1 MNIVLLLVGTALVLW
16 GADKFT
22 DGACGV
28 ARRWNVSELVI
39 GLTIVAMGTSL
50 PELIVSLFSSIRGSG
65 DMSVGNIVGSNIFN
79 TLVIIGASATA
90 MKIAVSR
97 ITLYRDISLSFGV
110 AVVLFLMGRDGEL
123 TRVEGVLLLGVFAI
137 FLYNLF
143 MAERKNKKNQTEA
156 PEQPKDI
163 EPVWKLLLFL
173 VIGVASLVGGGQLLV
188 NNAAELAR
196 SWGVSESVI
205 GLTILAGGTSLPEL
219 ATSVVAARKGSNDL
233 ALGNAL
239 GSNIFNITLVLG
251 LCAVEDYLQAEVQ
264 VGVVTHHLLDIIHIV
279 AIFAKDSLIDTELNH
294 RTVALLDIALPS
306 IRELQSLSKA
316 YGMGLT
322 IAHRARSKLARKHIY
337 GLHTHTIQTYGLFEG
352 FAIVL
357 TTRIHLT
364 YGCRQRLQGD
374 ASAIIADSHHIIF
387 NRDFNPITRTH
398 NKLIN
403 RVIDGLLDKHIYS
416 IVGLRAIT
424 QLSDIHT
431 WSQTQMFARREGFD

>member
-1 MNIVLLLVGTALVLW
+1 MLMNIVLLLVGTALVLW

-50 PELIVSLFSSIRGSG
+50 PELIVSLLSSIRGSG

-79 TLVIIGASATA
+79 TLVIIGASAMA

-97 ITLYRDISLSFGV
+97 ITLYRDVSLSFGV

-123 TRVEGVLLLGVFAI
+123 TRLEGALLLGVFAC

-143 MAERKNKKNQTEA
+143 AAERKNKKNQTEA

-251 LCAVEDYLQAEVQ
+251 LCNVISPMHIPLISTTDWAFLIGSNVVLAVCAFTRMRLCR
-264 VGVVTHHLLDIIHIV
+264 L
-279 AIFAKDSLIDTELNH
+279 
-294 RTVALLDIALPS
+294 
-306 IRELQSLSKA
+306 
-316 YGMGLT
+316 
-322 IAHRARSKLARKHIY
+322 
-337 GLHTHTIQTYGLFEG
+337 EG
-352 FAIVL
+352 FVL
-357 TTRIHLT
+357 LLCYAAYLT
-364 YGCRQRLQGD
+364 
-374 ASAIIADSHHIIF
+374 
-387 NRDFNPITRTH
+387 
-398 NKLIN
+398 
-403 RVIDGLLDKHIYS
+403 LLF
-416 IVGLRAIT
+416 V
-424 QLSDIHT
+424 
-431 WSQTQMFARREGFD
+431 

>member
-28 ARRWNVSELVI
+28 ARRWNVSELMI

-79 TLVIIGASATA
+79 TLVIIGASAMA
-90 MKIAVSR
+90 MKIAVTR
-97 ITLYRDISLSFGV
+97 VTLYRDVSLSFGV

-123 TRVEGVLLLGVFAI
+123 SRVEGVLLLGVFAI

-143 MAERKNKKNQTEA
+143 VAERKNKKNQTEA

-163 EPVWKLLLFL
+163 EPVWKLLLLL

-251 LCAVEDYLQAEVQ
+251 LCNVISPMHIPLISTTDWAFLI
-264 VGVVTHHLLDIIHIV
+264 GSNVV
-279 AIFAKDSLIDTELNH
+279 
-294 RTVALLDIALPS
+294 
-306 IRELQSLSKA
+306 LSVCA
-316 YGMGLT
+316 FTRMRLCR
-322 IAHRARSKLARKHIY
+322 I
-337 GLHTHTIQTYGLFEG
+337 EG
-352 FAIVL
+352 FVL
-357 TTRIHLT
+357 LLCYAAYLT
-364 YGCRQRLQGD
+364 
-374 ASAIIADSHHIIF
+374 
-387 NRDFNPITRTH
+387 
-398 NKLIN
+398 
-403 RVIDGLLDKHIYS
+403 LLFS
-416 IVGLRAIT
+416 V
-424 QLSDIHT
+424 
-431 WSQTQMFARREGFD
+431 

>member
-28 ARRWNVSELVI
+28 ARRWNVSELMI

-50 PELIVSLFSSIRGSG
+50 PELIVSLLSSIRGSG

-79 TLVIIGASATA
+79 TLVIIGASAMA

-97 ITLYRDISLSFGV
+97 VTLYRDVSLSFGV

-123 TRVEGVLLLGVFAI
+123 SRVEGVLLLGVFAI

-163 EPVWKLLLFL
+163 EPVWKLLLLL

-251 LCAVEDYLQAEVQ
+251 LCNVISPMHIPLISTTDWAFLIGSNVVLAVCAFTRMRLCRLEGLVLLLCYAAYL
-264 VGVVTHHLLDIIHIV
+264 TLLFSV
-279 AIFAKDSLIDTELNH
+279 
-294 RTVALLDIALPS
+294 
-306 IRELQSLSKA
+306 
-316 YGMGLT
+316 
-322 IAHRARSKLARKHIY
+322 
-337 GLHTHTIQTYGLFEG
+337 
-352 FAIVL
+352 
-357 TTRIHLT
+357 
-364 YGCRQRLQGD
+364 
-374 ASAIIADSHHIIF
+374 
-387 NRDFNPITRTH
+387 
-398 NKLIN
+398 
-403 RVIDGLLDKHIYS
+403 
-416 IVGLRAIT
+416 
-424 QLSDIHT
+424 
-431 WSQTQMFARREGFD
+431 

>member
-1 MNIVLLLVGTALVLW
+1 MLMNIVLLLVGTALVLW

-28 ARRWNVSELVI
+28 ARRWNVSELMI

-50 PELIVSLFSSIRGSG
+50 PELIVSLLSSIRGSG

-79 TLVIIGASATA
+79 TLVIIGASAMA

-97 ITLYRDISLSFGV
+97 VTLYRDVSLSFGV

-123 TRVEGVLLLGVFAI
+123 SRVEGVLLLGVFAI

-163 EPVWKLLLFL
+163 EPVWKLMLLL

-251 LCAVEDYLQAEVQ
+251 LCNVISPMHIPLISTTDWAFLIGSNVVLAVCAFTRMRLCR
-264 VGVVTHHLLDIIHIV
+264 L
-279 AIFAKDSLIDTELNH
+279 
-294 RTVALLDIALPS
+294 
-306 IRELQSLSKA
+306 
-316 YGMGLT
+316 
-322 IAHRARSKLARKHIY
+322 
-337 GLHTHTIQTYGLFEG
+337 EG
-352 FAIVL
+352 FVL
-357 TTRIHLT
+357 LLCYAAYLT
-364 YGCRQRLQGD
+364 
-374 ASAIIADSHHIIF
+374 
-387 NRDFNPITRTH
+387 
-398 NKLIN
+398 
-403 RVIDGLLDKHIYS
+403 LLFS
-416 IVGLRAIT
+416 V
-424 QLSDIHT
+424 
-431 WSQTQMFARREGFD
+431 

>member
-1 MNIVLLLVGTALVLW
+1 MLMNIVLLLVGTALVLW

-79 TLVIIGASATA
+79 TLVIIGASAMA

-97 ITLYRDISLSFGV
+97 VTLYRDISSSFS
-110 AVVLFLMGRDGEL
+110 AAALLFLMGRDGEL
-123 TRVEGVLLLGVFAI
+123 TRLEGALLLGVFAC

-143 MAERKNKKNQTEA
+143 AAERKNKKNQTEA

-188 NNAAELAR
+188 NNAVELAR

-251 LCAVEDYLQAEVQ
+251 LCNVISPMHIPLISSTDWAFLIGSNVVLAVCAFTRMRLCR
-264 VGVVTHHLLDIIHIV
+264 L
-279 AIFAKDSLIDTELNH
+279 
-294 RTVALLDIALPS
+294 
-306 IRELQSLSKA
+306 
-316 YGMGLT
+316 
-322 IAHRARSKLARKHIY
+322 
-337 GLHTHTIQTYGLFEG
+337 EG
-352 FAIVL
+352 FVL
-357 TTRIHLT
+357 LLCYAAYLT
-364 YGCRQRLQGD
+364 
-374 ASAIIADSHHIIF
+374 
-387 NRDFNPITRTH
+387 
-398 NKLIN
+398 
-403 RVIDGLLDKHIYS
+403 LLFS
-416 IVGLRAIT
+416 V
-424 QLSDIHT
+424 
-431 WSQTQMFARREGFD
+431 

>member
-28 ARRWNVSELVI
+28 ARRWNVSELMI

-50 PELIVSLFSSIRGSG
+50 PELIVSLLSSIRGSG

-79 TLVIIGASATA
+79 TLVIIGASAMA

-97 ITLYRDISLSFGV
+97 VTLYRDVSLSFGV

-123 TRVEGVLLLGVFAI
+123 SRVEGVLLLGIFAI

-143 MAERKNKKNQTEA
+143 VAERKNKKNQTEA

-163 EPVWKLLLFL
+163 EPVWKLLLLL

-251 LCAVEDYLQAEVQ
+251 LCNVISPMHIPLISTTDWAFLIGSNVVLAVCAFTRMRLCR
-264 VGVVTHHLLDIIHIV
+264 I
-279 AIFAKDSLIDTELNH
+279 
-294 RTVALLDIALPS
+294 
-306 IRELQSLSKA
+306 
-316 YGMGLT
+316 
-322 IAHRARSKLARKHIY
+322 
-337 GLHTHTIQTYGLFEG
+337 EG
-352 FAIVL
+352 FVL
-357 TTRIHLT
+357 LLCYAAYLT
-364 YGCRQRLQGD
+364 
-374 ASAIIADSHHIIF
+374 
-387 NRDFNPITRTH
+387 
-398 NKLIN
+398 
-403 RVIDGLLDKHIYS
+403 LLFS
-416 IVGLRAIT
+416 V
-424 QLSDIHT
+424 
-431 WSQTQMFARREGFD
+431 

>member
-1 MNIVLLLVGTALVLW
+1 MLMNIVLLLVGTALVLW

-28 ARRWNVSELVI
+28 ARRWNVSELMI

-50 PELIVSLFSSIRGSG
+50 PELIVSLLSSIRGSG

-79 TLVIIGASATA
+79 TLVIIGASAMA

-97 ITLYRDISLSFGV
+97 VTLYRDISLSFGV

-123 TRVEGVLLLGVFAI
+123 TRLEGALLLGVFAC

-143 MAERKNKKNQTEA
+143 AAERKNKKNQTEA

-251 LCAVEDYLQAEVQ
+251 LCN
-264 VGVVTHHLLDIIHIV
+264 IISPMHI
-279 AIFAKDSLIDTELNH
+279 
-294 RTVALLDIALPS
+294 P
-306 IRELQSLSKA
+306 
-316 YGMGLT
+316 
-322 IAHRARSKLARKHIY
+322 
-337 GLHTHTIQTYGLFEG
+337 
-352 FAIVL
+352 
-357 TTRIHLT
+357 
-364 YGCRQRLQGD
+364 
-374 ASAIIADSHHIIF
+374 
-387 NRDFNPITRTH
+387 
-398 NKLIN
+398 LIN
-403 RVIDGLLDKHIYS
+403 TTDWAFLIGSNVVLAVCAFTRMRLCRLEGLVLLLCYAAYLTLLFS
-416 IVGLRAIT
+416 V
-424 QLSDIHT
+424 
-431 WSQTQMFARREGFD
+431 

>member
-79 TLVIIGASATA
+79 TLVIIGASAMA

-97 ITLYRDISLSFGV
+97 VTLYRDVSLSFGV

-123 TRVEGVLLLGVFAI
+123 SRVEGVLLLGVFSC

-143 MAERKNKKNQTEA
+143 AAERKNKKNQTEA
-156 PEQPKDI
+156 PEQHKDI

-251 LCAVEDYLQAEVQ
+251 LCNVISPMHIPLISTTDWAFLIGSNVVLAVCAFTRMRLCRLEGLVLLLCYAAYL
-264 VGVVTHHLLDIIHIV
+264 TLLFV
-279 AIFAKDSLIDTELNH
+279 
-294 RTVALLDIALPS
+294 
-306 IRELQSLSKA
+306 
-316 YGMGLT
+316 
-322 IAHRARSKLARKHIY
+322 
-337 GLHTHTIQTYGLFEG
+337 
-352 FAIVL
+352 
-357 TTRIHLT
+357 
-364 YGCRQRLQGD
+364 
-374 ASAIIADSHHIIF
+374 
-387 NRDFNPITRTH
+387 
-398 NKLIN
+398 
-403 RVIDGLLDKHIYS
+403 
-416 IVGLRAIT
+416 
-424 QLSDIHT
+424 
-431 WSQTQMFARREGFD
+431 

>member
-1 MNIVLLLVGTALVLW
+1 MLMNIVLLLVGTALVLW

-28 ARRWNVSELVI
+28 ARRWNVSELMI

-79 TLVIIGASATA
+79 TLVIIGASAMA

-97 ITLYRDISLSFGV
+97 VTLYRDVSLSFAV

-123 TRVEGVLLLGVFAI
+123 SRVEGVLLLGVFAI

-163 EPVWKLLLFL
+163 EPVWKLLLLL

-251 LCAVEDYLQAEVQ
+251 LCNVISPMHIPLISTTDWAFLIGSNVVLAVCAFTRMRLCR
-264 VGVVTHHLLDIIHIV
+264 L
-279 AIFAKDSLIDTELNH
+279 
-294 RTVALLDIALPS
+294 
-306 IRELQSLSKA
+306 
-316 YGMGLT
+316 
-322 IAHRARSKLARKHIY
+322 
-337 GLHTHTIQTYGLFEG
+337 EG
-352 FAIVL
+352 FVL
-357 TTRIHLT
+357 LLCYAAYLT
-364 YGCRQRLQGD
+364 
-374 ASAIIADSHHIIF
+374 
-387 NRDFNPITRTH
+387 
-398 NKLIN
+398 
-403 RVIDGLLDKHIYS
+403 LLFS
-416 IVGLRAIT
+416 V
-424 QLSDIHT
+424 
-431 WSQTQMFARREGFD
+431 

>member
-1 MNIVLLLVGTALVLW
+1 MLMNIVLLLVGTALVLW

-28 ARRWNVSELVI
+28 ARRWNVSELMI

-50 PELIVSLFSSIRGSG
+50 PELIVSLLSSIRGSG

-79 TLVIIGASATA
+79 TLVIIGASAMA

-97 ITLYRDISLSFGV
+97 VTLYRDVSLSFGV

-123 TRVEGVLLLGVFAI
+123 SRVEGVLLLGIFAI

-143 MAERKNKKNQTEA
+143 VAERKNKKNQTEA

-163 EPVWKLLLFL
+163 EPVWKLLLLL

-188 NNAAELAR
+188 NNAADLAR

-251 LCAVEDYLQAEVQ
+251 LCNVISPMHIPLISTTDWAFLIGSNVVLAVCAFTRMRLCR
-264 VGVVTHHLLDIIHIV
+264 L
-279 AIFAKDSLIDTELNH
+279 
-294 RTVALLDIALPS
+294 
-306 IRELQSLSKA
+306 
-316 YGMGLT
+316 
-322 IAHRARSKLARKHIY
+322 
-337 GLHTHTIQTYGLFEG
+337 EG
-352 FAIVL
+352 FVL
-357 TTRIHLT
+357 LLCYAAYLT
-364 YGCRQRLQGD
+364 FLF
-374 ASAIIADSHHIIF
+374 S
-387 NRDFNPITRTH
+387 
-398 NKLIN
+398 
-403 RVIDGLLDKHIYS
+403 V
-416 IVGLRAIT
+416 
-424 QLSDIHT
+424 
-431 WSQTQMFARREGFD
+431 

>member
-1 MNIVLLLVGTALVLW
+1 MLMNIVLLLVGTALVLW

-28 ARRWNVSELVI
+28 ARRWNVSELMI

-50 PELIVSLFSSIRGSG
+50 PELIVSLLSSIRGSG

-79 TLVIIGASATA
+79 TLVIIGASAMA

-97 ITLYRDISLSFGV
+97 VTLYRDVSLSFGV

-123 TRVEGVLLLGVFAI
+123 SRVEGVLLLGVFAI

-163 EPVWKLLLFL
+163 EPVWKLLLLL

-251 LCAVEDYLQAEVQ
+251 LCNVISPMHIPLISTTDWAFLIGSNVVLAVCAFTRMRLCRLEGLVLLLCYAAYL
-264 VGVVTHHLLDIIHIV
+264 TLLFV
-279 AIFAKDSLIDTELNH
+279 
-294 RTVALLDIALPS
+294 
-306 IRELQSLSKA
+306 
-316 YGMGLT
+316 
-322 IAHRARSKLARKHIY
+322 
-337 GLHTHTIQTYGLFEG
+337 
-352 FAIVL
+352 
-357 TTRIHLT
+357 
-364 YGCRQRLQGD
+364 
-374 ASAIIADSHHIIF
+374 
-387 NRDFNPITRTH
+387 
-398 NKLIN
+398 
-403 RVIDGLLDKHIYS
+403 
-416 IVGLRAIT
+416 
-424 QLSDIHT
+424 
-431 WSQTQMFARREGFD
+431 

>member
-50 PELIVSLFSSIRGSG
+50 PELIVSLLSSIRGSG

-79 TLVIIGASATA
+79 TLVIIGASAMA

-123 TRVEGVLLLGVFAI
+123 SRVEGALLLGVFAC

-143 MAERKNKKNQTEA
+143 AAERKNKKNQTEA

-251 LCAVEDYLQAEVQ
+251 LCNVISPMHIPLISTTDWAFLIGSNVVLAVCAFTRMRLCR
-264 VGVVTHHLLDIIHIV
+264 L
-279 AIFAKDSLIDTELNH
+279 
-294 RTVALLDIALPS
+294 
-306 IRELQSLSKA
+306 
-316 YGMGLT
+316 
-322 IAHRARSKLARKHIY
+322 
-337 GLHTHTIQTYGLFEG
+337 EG
-352 FAIVL
+352 FVL
-357 TTRIHLT
+357 LLCYAAYLT
-364 YGCRQRLQGD
+364 
-374 ASAIIADSHHIIF
+374 
-387 NRDFNPITRTH
+387 
-398 NKLIN
+398 
-403 RVIDGLLDKHIYS
+403 LLFS
-416 IVGLRAIT
+416 V
-424 QLSDIHT
+424 
-431 WSQTQMFARREGFD
+431 

>member
-28 ARRWNVSELVI
+28 ARRWNVSELMI

-50 PELIVSLFSSIRGSG
+50 PELIVSLLSSIRGSG

-79 TLVIIGASATA
+79 TLVIIGASAMA

-97 ITLYRDISLSFGV
+97 VTLYRDVSLSFGV

-123 TRVEGVLLLGVFAI
+123 SRVEGVLLLGIFAI

-143 MAERKNKKNQTEA
+143 MAERKNKKNHTEA

-163 EPVWKLLLFL
+163 EPVWKLLLLL

-251 LCAVEDYLQAEVQ
+251 LCNVISPMHIPLISATDWAFLIGSNVVLAVCAFTRMRLCRLEGLVLLLCYAAYL
-264 VGVVTHHLLDIIHIV
+264 T
-279 AIFAKDSLIDTELNH
+279 F
-294 RTVALLDIALPS
+294 
-306 IRELQSLSKA
+306 
-316 YGMGLT
+316 
-322 IAHRARSKLARKHIY
+322 
-337 GLHTHTIQTYGLFEG
+337 LFS
-352 FAIVL
+352 V
-357 TTRIHLT
+357 
-364 YGCRQRLQGD
+364 
-374 ASAIIADSHHIIF
+374 
-387 NRDFNPITRTH
+387 
-398 NKLIN
+398 
-403 RVIDGLLDKHIYS
+403 
-416 IVGLRAIT
+416 
-424 QLSDIHT
+424 
-431 WSQTQMFARREGFD
+431 

>member
-28 ARRWNVSELVI
+28 ARRWNVSELMI

-50 PELIVSLFSSIRGSG
+50 PELIVSLLSSIRGSG

-79 TLVIIGASATA
+79 TLVIIGASAMA

-97 ITLYRDISLSFGV
+97 VTLYRDVSLSFGV

-123 TRVEGVLLLGVFAI
+123 SRVEGVLLLGVFAI

-163 EPVWKLLLFL
+163 EPVWKLLLLL

-251 LCAVEDYLQAEVQ
+251 LCNIISPMHIPLISTTDWAFLIGSNVVLAVCAFTRMRLCRLEGLVLLLCYAAYL
-264 VGVVTHHLLDIIHIV
+264 TLLFSV
-279 AIFAKDSLIDTELNH
+279 
-294 RTVALLDIALPS
+294 
-306 IRELQSLSKA
+306 
-316 YGMGLT
+316 
-322 IAHRARSKLARKHIY
+322 
-337 GLHTHTIQTYGLFEG
+337 
-352 FAIVL
+352 
-357 TTRIHLT
+357 
-364 YGCRQRLQGD
+364 
-374 ASAIIADSHHIIF
+374 
-387 NRDFNPITRTH
+387 
-398 NKLIN
+398 
-403 RVIDGLLDKHIYS
+403 
-416 IVGLRAIT
+416 
-424 QLSDIHT
+424 
-431 WSQTQMFARREGFD
+431 

>member
-1 MNIVLLLVGTALVLW
+1 MQPFFKFIRIMLMNIVLLLVGTALVLW

-79 TLVIIGASATA
+79 TLVIIGASAMA

-110 AVVLFLMGRDGEL
+110 AVLLFLMGRDGEL
-123 TRVEGVLLLGVFAI
+123 SRVEGILLLGVFAC

-143 MAERKNKKNQTEA
+143 AAERKNKKNQTEVS
-156 PEQPKDI
+156 EQTKDI

-251 LCAVEDYLQAEVQ
+251 LCNVISPMHIPLISTTDWAFLIGSNVVLAVCAFTRMRLCR
-264 VGVVTHHLLDIIHIV
+264 L
-279 AIFAKDSLIDTELNH
+279 
-294 RTVALLDIALPS
+294 
-306 IRELQSLSKA
+306 
-316 YGMGLT
+316 
-322 IAHRARSKLARKHIY
+322 
-337 GLHTHTIQTYGLFEG
+337 EG
-352 FAIVL
+352 FVL
-357 TTRIHLT
+357 LLCYAAYLT
-364 YGCRQRLQGD
+364 
-374 ASAIIADSHHIIF
+374 
-387 NRDFNPITRTH
+387 
-398 NKLIN
+398 
-403 RVIDGLLDKHIYS
+403 LLFS
-416 IVGLRAIT
+416 V
-424 QLSDIHT
+424 
-431 WSQTQMFARREGFD
+431 

>member
-28 ARRWNVSELVI
+28 ARRWNVSELMI

-79 TLVIIGASATA
+79 TLVIIGASAMA
-90 MKIAVSR
+90 MKIAVTR
-97 ITLYRDISLSFGV
+97 VTLYRDVSLSFGV

-123 TRVEGVLLLGVFAI
+123 SRVEGVLLLGIFAI

-143 MAERKNKKNQTEA
+143 VAERKNKKNQTEA

-163 EPVWKLLLFL
+163 EPVWKLLLLL

-188 NNAAELAR
+188 NNTAELAR

-251 LCAVEDYLQAEVQ
+251 LCNVISPMHIPLISTTDWAFLIGSNVVLAVCAFTRMRLCR
-264 VGVVTHHLLDIIHIV
+264 I
-279 AIFAKDSLIDTELNH
+279 
-294 RTVALLDIALPS
+294 
-306 IRELQSLSKA
+306 
-316 YGMGLT
+316 
-322 IAHRARSKLARKHIY
+322 
-337 GLHTHTIQTYGLFEG
+337 EG
-352 FAIVL
+352 FVL
-357 TTRIHLT
+357 LLCYAAYLT
-364 YGCRQRLQGD
+364 
-374 ASAIIADSHHIIF
+374 
-387 NRDFNPITRTH
+387 
-398 NKLIN
+398 
-403 RVIDGLLDKHIYS
+403 LLF
-416 IVGLRAIT
+416 V
-424 QLSDIHT
+424 
-431 WSQTQMFARREGFD
+431 

>member
-28 ARRWNVSELVI
+28 ARRWNVSELMI

-50 PELIVSLFSSIRGSG
+50 PELIVSLLSSIRGSG

-79 TLVIIGASATA
+79 TLVIIGASAMA

-97 ITLYRDISLSFGV
+97 VTLYRDVSLSFGV

-123 TRVEGVLLLGVFAI
+123 SRVEGVLLLGVFAI

-163 EPVWKLLLFL
+163 EPVWKLLLLL

-251 LCAVEDYLQAEVQ
+251 LCNVISPMHIPLISATDWAFLIGSNVVLAVCAFTRMRLCRLEGLVLLLCYAAYL
-264 VGVVTHHLLDIIHIV
+264 TLLFSV
-279 AIFAKDSLIDTELNH
+279 
-294 RTVALLDIALPS
+294 
-306 IRELQSLSKA
+306 
-316 YGMGLT
+316 
-322 IAHRARSKLARKHIY
+322 
-337 GLHTHTIQTYGLFEG
+337 
-352 FAIVL
+352 
-357 TTRIHLT
+357 
-364 YGCRQRLQGD
+364 
-374 ASAIIADSHHIIF
+374 
-387 NRDFNPITRTH
+387 
-398 NKLIN
+398 
-403 RVIDGLLDKHIYS
+403 
-416 IVGLRAIT
+416 
-424 QLSDIHT
+424 
-431 WSQTQMFARREGFD
+431 

>member
-1 MNIVLLLVGTALVLW
+1 MLMNIVLLLVGTALVLW

-28 ARRWNVSELVI
+28 ARRWNVSELMI

-50 PELIVSLFSSIRGSG
+50 PELIVSLLSSIRGSG

-79 TLVIIGASATA
+79 TLVIIGASAMA

-97 ITLYRDISLSFGV
+97 VTLYRDISSSFS
-110 AVVLFLMGRDGEL
+110 AAALLFLMGRDGEL
-123 TRVEGVLLLGVFAI
+123 TRLEGALLLGIFAI

-143 MAERKNKKNQTEA
+143 AAERKNKKNQTEA

-251 LCAVEDYLQAEVQ
+251 LCNVISPMHIPLISTTDWAFLIGSNVVLAVCAFTRMRLCR
-264 VGVVTHHLLDIIHIV
+264 L
-279 AIFAKDSLIDTELNH
+279 
-294 RTVALLDIALPS
+294 
-306 IRELQSLSKA
+306 
-316 YGMGLT
+316 
-322 IAHRARSKLARKHIY
+322 
-337 GLHTHTIQTYGLFEG
+337 EG
-352 FAIVL
+352 FVL
-357 TTRIHLT
+357 LLCYAAYLT
-364 YGCRQRLQGD
+364 
-374 ASAIIADSHHIIF
+374 
-387 NRDFNPITRTH
+387 
-398 NKLIN
+398 
-403 RVIDGLLDKHIYS
+403 LLFS
-416 IVGLRAIT
+416 V
-424 QLSDIHT
+424 
-431 WSQTQMFARREGFD
+431 

>member
-1 MNIVLLLVGTALVLW
+1 MLMNIVLLLVGTALVLW

-79 TLVIIGASATA
+79 TLVIIGASAMA

-123 TRVEGVLLLGVFAI
+123 SRVEGVLLLGVFAC

-143 MAERKNKKNQTEA
+143 AAERKNKKNQTEA

-173 VIGVASLVGGGQLLV
+173 VIGVTSLVGGGQLLV

-251 LCAVEDYLQAEVQ
+251 LCNVISPMHIPLISTIDWAFLIGSNVVLAVCAFTRMRLCR
-264 VGVVTHHLLDIIHIV
+264 L
-279 AIFAKDSLIDTELNH
+279 
-294 RTVALLDIALPS
+294 
-306 IRELQSLSKA
+306 
-316 YGMGLT
+316 
-322 IAHRARSKLARKHIY
+322 
-337 GLHTHTIQTYGLFEG
+337 EG
-352 FAIVL
+352 FVL
-357 TTRIHLT
+357 LLCYAAYLT
-364 YGCRQRLQGD
+364 
-374 ASAIIADSHHIIF
+374 
-387 NRDFNPITRTH
+387 
-398 NKLIN
+398 
-403 RVIDGLLDKHIYS
+403 LLFS
-416 IVGLRAIT
+416 V
-424 QLSDIHT
+424 
-431 WSQTQMFARREGFD
+431 

>member
-28 ARRWNVSELVI
+28 ARRWNVSELMI

-50 PELIVSLFSSIRGSG
+50 PELIVSLLSSIRGSG

-79 TLVIIGASATA
+79 TLVIIGASAMA

-97 ITLYRDISLSFGV
+97 VTLYRDVSLSFGV

-123 TRVEGVLLLGVFAI
+123 SRVEGVLLLGVFAI

-163 EPVWKLLLFL
+163 EPVWKLLLLL

-239 GSNIFNITLVLG
+239 GSNIFNITMVLG
-251 LCAVEDYLQAEVQ
+251 LCNVISPMHIPLISTTDWAFLIGSNVVLAVCAFTRMRLCR
-264 VGVVTHHLLDIIHIV
+264 L
-279 AIFAKDSLIDTELNH
+279 
-294 RTVALLDIALPS
+294 
-306 IRELQSLSKA
+306 
-316 YGMGLT
+316 
-322 IAHRARSKLARKHIY
+322 
-337 GLHTHTIQTYGLFEG
+337 EG
-352 FAIVL
+352 FVL
-357 TTRIHLT
+357 LLCYAAYLT
-364 YGCRQRLQGD
+364 
-374 ASAIIADSHHIIF
+374 
-387 NRDFNPITRTH
+387 
-398 NKLIN
+398 
-403 RVIDGLLDKHIYS
+403 LLFS
-416 IVGLRAIT
+416 V
-424 QLSDIHT
+424 
-431 WSQTQMFARREGFD
+431 

>member
-1 MNIVLLLVGTALVLW
+1 MLMNIVLLLVGTALVLW

-28 ARRWNVSELVI
+28 ARRWNVSELMI

-50 PELIVSLFSSIRGSG
+50 PELIVSLLSSIRGSG

-79 TLVIIGASATA
+79 TLVIIGASAMA

-97 ITLYRDISLSFGV
+97 VTLYRDVSLSFGV

-123 TRVEGVLLLGVFAI
+123 SRVEGVLLLGIFAI

-143 MAERKNKKNQTEA
+143 VAERKNKKNQTEA

-163 EPVWKLLLFL
+163 EPVWKLLLLL

-251 LCAVEDYLQAEVQ
+251 LCNVISPMHIPLISTTDWAFLIGSNVVLAVCAFTRMRLCR
-264 VGVVTHHLLDIIHIV
+264 I
-279 AIFAKDSLIDTELNH
+279 
-294 RTVALLDIALPS
+294 
-306 IRELQSLSKA
+306 
-316 YGMGLT
+316 
-322 IAHRARSKLARKHIY
+322 
-337 GLHTHTIQTYGLFEG
+337 EG
-352 FAIVL
+352 FVL
-357 TTRIHLT
+357 LLCYAAYLT
-364 YGCRQRLQGD
+364 
-374 ASAIIADSHHIIF
+374 
-387 NRDFNPITRTH
+387 
-398 NKLIN
+398 
-403 RVIDGLLDKHIYS
+403 LLFS
-416 IVGLRAIT
+416 V
-424 QLSDIHT
+424 
-431 WSQTQMFARREGFD
+431 

>member
-1 MNIVLLLVGTALVLW
+1 MLMNIVLLLVGTALVLW

-28 ARRWNVSELVI
+28 ARRWNVSELMI

-50 PELIVSLFSSIRGSG
+50 PELIVSLLSSIRGSG

-79 TLVIIGASATA
+79 TLVIIGASAMA

-97 ITLYRDISLSFGV
+97 VTLYRDVSLSFGV

-123 TRVEGVLLLGVFAI
+123 SRVEGVLLLGVFAI

-143 MAERKNKKNQTEA
+143 MAERKNKKNQTDA

-163 EPVWKLLLFL
+163 EPVWKLMLLL

-251 LCAVEDYLQAEVQ
+251 LCNVISPMHIPLISATDWAFLIGSNVVLAVCAFTRMRLCR
-264 VGVVTHHLLDIIHIV
+264 L
-279 AIFAKDSLIDTELNH
+279 
-294 RTVALLDIALPS
+294 
-306 IRELQSLSKA
+306 
-316 YGMGLT
+316 
-322 IAHRARSKLARKHIY
+322 
-337 GLHTHTIQTYGLFEG
+337 EG
-352 FAIVL
+352 FVL
-357 TTRIHLT
+357 LLCYAAYLT
-364 YGCRQRLQGD
+364 
-374 ASAIIADSHHIIF
+374 
-387 NRDFNPITRTH
+387 
-398 NKLIN
+398 
-403 RVIDGLLDKHIYS
+403 LLFS
-416 IVGLRAIT
+416 V
-424 QLSDIHT
+424 
-431 WSQTQMFARREGFD
+431 

>member
-1 MNIVLLLVGTALVLW
+1 MLMNIVLLLVGTALVLW

-28 ARRWNVSELVI
+28 ARRWNVSELMI

-50 PELIVSLFSSIRGSG
+50 PELIVSLLSSIRGSG

-79 TLVIIGASATA
+79 TLVIIGASAMA

-97 ITLYRDISLSFGV
+97 VTLYRDVSLSFGV

-123 TRVEGVLLLGVFAI
+123 SRVEGVLLLGIFAI

-163 EPVWKLLLFL
+163 EPVWKLLLLL

-251 LCAVEDYLQAEVQ
+251 LCNVISPMHIPLISTTDWAFLIGSNVVLAVCAFTRMRLCRLEGLVLLLCYAAYL
-264 VGVVTHHLLDIIHIV
+264 TLLFSV
-279 AIFAKDSLIDTELNH
+279 E
-294 RTVALLDIALPS
+294 R
-306 IRELQSLSKA
+306 
-316 YGMGLT
+316 
-322 IAHRARSKLARKHIY
+322 
-337 GLHTHTIQTYGLFEG
+337 
-352 FAIVL
+352 
-357 TTRIHLT
+357 
-364 YGCRQRLQGD
+364 
-374 ASAIIADSHHIIF
+374 
-387 NRDFNPITRTH
+387 
-398 NKLIN
+398 
-403 RVIDGLLDKHIYS
+403 
-416 IVGLRAIT
+416 
-424 QLSDIHT
+424 
-431 WSQTQMFARREGFD
+431 

>member
-1 MNIVLLLVGTALVLW
+1 MLMNIVLLLVGTALVLW

-28 ARRWNVSELVI
+28 ARRWNVSELMI

-79 TLVIIGASATA
+79 TLVIIGASAMA

-97 ITLYRDISLSFGV
+97 VTLYRDVSLSFGV

-123 TRVEGVLLLGVFAI
+123 SRVEGVLLLGVFAI

-143 MAERKNKKNQTEA
+143 VAERKNKKNQTEA

-163 EPVWKLLLFL
+163 EPVWKLLLLL
-173 VIGVASLVGGGQLLV
+173 VIGVVSLVGGGQLLV

-239 GSNIFNITLVLG
+239 GSNIFNITMVLG
-251 LCAVEDYLQAEVQ
+251 LCNVISPMHIPLISTTDWAFLIGSNVVLAVCAFTRMRLCRLEGLVLLLCYAAYL
-264 VGVVTHHLLDIIHIV
+264 TLLFSV
-279 AIFAKDSLIDTELNH
+279 
-294 RTVALLDIALPS
+294 
-306 IRELQSLSKA
+306 
-316 YGMGLT
+316 
-322 IAHRARSKLARKHIY
+322 
-337 GLHTHTIQTYGLFEG
+337 
-352 FAIVL
+352 
-357 TTRIHLT
+357 
-364 YGCRQRLQGD
+364 
-374 ASAIIADSHHIIF
+374 
-387 NRDFNPITRTH
+387 
-398 NKLIN
+398 
-403 RVIDGLLDKHIYS
+403 
-416 IVGLRAIT
+416 
-424 QLSDIHT
+424 
-431 WSQTQMFARREGFD
+431 

>member
-28 ARRWNVSELVI
+28 ARRWNVSELMI

-50 PELIVSLFSSIRGSG
+50 PELIVSLLSSIRGSG

-79 TLVIIGASATA
+79 TLVIIGASAMA

-97 ITLYRDISLSFGV
+97 VTLYRDVSLSFGV

-123 TRVEGVLLLGVFAI
+123 SRVEGVLLLGIFAI

-163 EPVWKLLLFL
+163 EPVWTLLLLL

-251 LCAVEDYLQAEVQ
+251 LCNIISPMHIPLISTTDWAFLIGSNVVLAVCAFTRMRLCRLEGLVLLLCYAAYL
-264 VGVVTHHLLDIIHIV
+264 TLLFSV
-279 AIFAKDSLIDTELNH
+279 
-294 RTVALLDIALPS
+294 
-306 IRELQSLSKA
+306 
-316 YGMGLT
+316 
-322 IAHRARSKLARKHIY
+322 
-337 GLHTHTIQTYGLFEG
+337 
-352 FAIVL
+352 
-357 TTRIHLT
+357 
-364 YGCRQRLQGD
+364 
-374 ASAIIADSHHIIF
+374 
-387 NRDFNPITRTH
+387 
-398 NKLIN
+398 
-403 RVIDGLLDKHIYS
+403 
-416 IVGLRAIT
+416 
-424 QLSDIHT
+424 
-431 WSQTQMFARREGFD
+431 

>member
-1 MNIVLLLVGTALVLW
+1 MLMNIVLLLVGTALVLW

-28 ARRWNVSELVI
+28 ARRWNVSELMI

-50 PELIVSLFSSIRGSG
+50 PELIVSLLSSIRGSG

-79 TLVIIGASATA
+79 TLVIIGASAMA

-97 ITLYRDISLSFGV
+97 VTLYRDVSLSFGV

-123 TRVEGVLLLGVFAI
+123 SRVEGVLLLGVFAI

-163 EPVWKLLLFL
+163 EPVWKLLLLL
-173 VIGVASLVGGGQLLV
+173 VIGVSSLVGGGQLLV

-251 LCAVEDYLQAEVQ
+251 LCNVISPMHIPLISTTDWAFLIGSNVVLAVCAFTRMRLCR
-264 VGVVTHHLLDIIHIV
+264 L
-279 AIFAKDSLIDTELNH
+279 
-294 RTVALLDIALPS
+294 
-306 IRELQSLSKA
+306 
-316 YGMGLT
+316 
-322 IAHRARSKLARKHIY
+322 
-337 GLHTHTIQTYGLFEG
+337 EG
-352 FAIVL
+352 FVL
-357 TTRIHLT
+357 LLCYAAYLT
-364 YGCRQRLQGD
+364 
-374 ASAIIADSHHIIF
+374 
-387 NRDFNPITRTH
+387 
-398 NKLIN
+398 
-403 RVIDGLLDKHIYS
+403 LLFS
-416 IVGLRAIT
+416 V
-424 QLSDIHT
+424 
-431 WSQTQMFARREGFD
+431 

>member
-1 MNIVLLLVGTALVLW
+1 MLMNIVLLLVGTVLVLW

-28 ARRWNVSELVI
+28 ARRWNVSELMI

-50 PELIVSLFSSIRGSG
+50 PELIVSLLSSIRGSG

-79 TLVIIGASATA
+79 TLVIIGASAMA

-97 ITLYRDISLSFGV
+97 VTLYRDVSLSFGV

-123 TRVEGVLLLGVFAI
+123 SRVEGVLLLGIFAI

-163 EPVWKLLLFL
+163 EPVWKLLLLL

-251 LCAVEDYLQAEVQ
+251 LCNVISPMHIPLISTTDWAFLIGSNVVLAVCAFTRMRLCR
-264 VGVVTHHLLDIIHIV
+264 L
-279 AIFAKDSLIDTELNH
+279 
-294 RTVALLDIALPS
+294 
-306 IRELQSLSKA
+306 
-316 YGMGLT
+316 
-322 IAHRARSKLARKHIY
+322 
-337 GLHTHTIQTYGLFEG
+337 EG
-352 FAIVL
+352 FVL
-357 TTRIHLT
+357 LLCYAAYLT
-364 YGCRQRLQGD
+364 
-374 ASAIIADSHHIIF
+374 
-387 NRDFNPITRTH
+387 
-398 NKLIN
+398 
-403 RVIDGLLDKHIYS
+403 LLF
-416 IVGLRAIT
+416 V
-424 QLSDIHT
+424 
-431 WSQTQMFARREGFD
+431 

>member
-1 MNIVLLLVGTALVLW
+1 MLMNIVLLLVGTALVLW

-28 ARRWNVSELVI
+28 ARRWNVSELMI

-50 PELIVSLFSSIRGSG
+50 PELIVSLLSSIRGSG

-79 TLVIIGASATA
+79 TLVIIGASAMA

-97 ITLYRDISLSFGV
+97 VTLYRDVSLSFGV

-123 TRVEGVLLLGVFAI
+123 SRVEGVLLLGVFAI

-163 EPVWKLLLFL
+163 EPVWKLLLLL
-173 VIGVASLVGGGQLLV
+173 VIGVVSLVGGGQLLV

-251 LCAVEDYLQAEVQ
+251 LCNVISPMHIPLISTTDWAFLIGSNVVLAVCAFTRMRLCR
-264 VGVVTHHLLDIIHIV
+264 L
-279 AIFAKDSLIDTELNH
+279 
-294 RTVALLDIALPS
+294 
-306 IRELQSLSKA
+306 
-316 YGMGLT
+316 
-322 IAHRARSKLARKHIY
+322 
-337 GLHTHTIQTYGLFEG
+337 EG
-352 FAIVL
+352 FVL
-357 TTRIHLT
+357 LLCYAAYLT
-364 YGCRQRLQGD
+364 
-374 ASAIIADSHHIIF
+374 
-387 NRDFNPITRTH
+387 
-398 NKLIN
+398 
-403 RVIDGLLDKHIYS
+403 LLFS
-416 IVGLRAIT
+416 V
-424 QLSDIHT
+424 
-431 WSQTQMFARREGFD
+431 

>member
-1 MNIVLLLVGTALVLW
+1 MLMNIVLLLVGTALVLW

-28 ARRWNVSELVI
+28 ARRWNVSELMI

-50 PELIVSLFSSIRGSG
+50 PELIVSLLSSIRGSG

-79 TLVIIGASATA
+79 TLVIIGASAMA

-97 ITLYRDISLSFGV
+97 VTLYRDVSLSFGV

-123 TRVEGVLLLGVFAI
+123 SRVEGVLLLGVFAI

-143 MAERKNKKNQTEA
+143 VAERKNKKNQTET

-163 EPVWKLLLFL
+163 EPVWKLLLLL

-188 NNAAELAR
+188 NNAAKLAR

-251 LCAVEDYLQAEVQ
+251 LCNVISPMHIPLISTTDWAFLIGSNVVLAVCAFTRMRLCR
-264 VGVVTHHLLDIIHIV
+264 L
-279 AIFAKDSLIDTELNH
+279 
-294 RTVALLDIALPS
+294 
-306 IRELQSLSKA
+306 
-316 YGMGLT
+316 
-322 IAHRARSKLARKHIY
+322 
-337 GLHTHTIQTYGLFEG
+337 EG
-352 FAIVL
+352 FVL
-357 TTRIHLT
+357 LLCYAAYLT
-364 YGCRQRLQGD
+364 
-374 ASAIIADSHHIIF
+374 
-387 NRDFNPITRTH
+387 
-398 NKLIN
+398 
-403 RVIDGLLDKHIYS
+403 LLFS
-416 IVGLRAIT
+416 V
-424 QLSDIHT
+424 
-431 WSQTQMFARREGFD
+431 

>member
-1 MNIVLLLVGTALVLW
+1 MLMNIVLLLVGTALVLW

-28 ARRWNVSELVI
+28 ARRWNVSELMI

-50 PELIVSLFSSIRGSG
+50 PELIVSLLSSIRGSG

-79 TLVIIGASATA
+79 TLVIIGASAMA

-97 ITLYRDISLSFGV
+97 VTLYRDVSLSFGV

-123 TRVEGVLLLGVFAI
+123 SRVEGVLLLGVFAI

-163 EPVWKLLLFL
+163 EPVWKLLLLL

-251 LCAVEDYLQAEVQ
+251 LCNVISPMHIPLISATDWAFLIGSNVVLAVCAFTRMRLCRLEGLVLLLCYAAYL
-264 VGVVTHHLLDIIHIV
+264 TLLFSV
-279 AIFAKDSLIDTELNH
+279 
-294 RTVALLDIALPS
+294 
-306 IRELQSLSKA
+306 
-316 YGMGLT
+316 
-322 IAHRARSKLARKHIY
+322 
-337 GLHTHTIQTYGLFEG
+337 
-352 FAIVL
+352 
-357 TTRIHLT
+357 
-364 YGCRQRLQGD
+364 
-374 ASAIIADSHHIIF
+374 
-387 NRDFNPITRTH
+387 
-398 NKLIN
+398 
-403 RVIDGLLDKHIYS
+403 
-416 IVGLRAIT
+416 
-424 QLSDIHT
+424 
-431 WSQTQMFARREGFD
+431 

>member
-28 ARRWNVSELVI
+28 ARRWNVSELMI

-50 PELIVSLFSSIRGSG
+50 PELIVSLLSSIRGSG

-79 TLVIIGASATA
+79 TLVIIGASAIA

-97 ITLYRDISLSFGV
+97 VTLYRDVSLSFGV

-123 TRVEGVLLLGVFAI
+123 SRVEGVLLLGVFAI

-143 MAERKNKKNQTEA
+143 VAERKNKKNQTEA

-163 EPVWKLLLFL
+163 EPVWKLLLLL

-251 LCAVEDYLQAEVQ
+251 LCNVISPMHIPLISTTDWAFLIGSNVVLAVCAFTRMRLCR
-264 VGVVTHHLLDIIHIV
+264 L
-279 AIFAKDSLIDTELNH
+279 
-294 RTVALLDIALPS
+294 
-306 IRELQSLSKA
+306 
-316 YGMGLT
+316 
-322 IAHRARSKLARKHIY
+322 
-337 GLHTHTIQTYGLFEG
+337 EG
-352 FAIVL
+352 FVL
-357 TTRIHLT
+357 LLCYAAYLT
-364 YGCRQRLQGD
+364 
-374 ASAIIADSHHIIF
+374 
-387 NRDFNPITRTH
+387 
-398 NKLIN
+398 
-403 RVIDGLLDKHIYS
+403 LLF
-416 IVGLRAIT
+416 VLR
-424 QLSDIHT
+424 
-431 WSQTQMFARREGFD
+431 

>member
-28 ARRWNVSELVI
+28 ARRWNVSELMI

-50 PELIVSLFSSIRGSG
+50 PELIVSLLSSIRGSG

-79 TLVIIGASATA
+79 TLVIIGASAMA

-97 ITLYRDISLSFGV
+97 VTLYRDVSLSFGV

-123 TRVEGVLLLGVFAI
+123 SRVEGVLLLGIFAI

-143 MAERKNKKNQTEA
+143 MAERKNKKNQAEA

-163 EPVWKLLLFL
+163 EPVWKLLLLL

-251 LCAVEDYLQAEVQ
+251 LCNVISPMHIPLISTTDWAFLIGSNVVLAVCAFTRMRLCRLEGLVLLLCYAAYL
-264 VGVVTHHLLDIIHIV
+264 TLLFSV
-279 AIFAKDSLIDTELNH
+279 
-294 RTVALLDIALPS
+294 
-306 IRELQSLSKA
+306 
-316 YGMGLT
+316 
-322 IAHRARSKLARKHIY
+322 
-337 GLHTHTIQTYGLFEG
+337 
-352 FAIVL
+352 
-357 TTRIHLT
+357 
-364 YGCRQRLQGD
+364 
-374 ASAIIADSHHIIF
+374 
-387 NRDFNPITRTH
+387 
-398 NKLIN
+398 
-403 RVIDGLLDKHIYS
+403 
-416 IVGLRAIT
+416 
-424 QLSDIHT
+424 
-431 WSQTQMFARREGFD
+431 

>member
-1 MNIVLLLVGTALVLW
+1 MLMNIVLLLVGTALVLW

-79 TLVIIGASATA
+79 TLVIIGASAMA

-123 TRVEGVLLLGVFAI
+123 SRVEGVLLLGVFAI

-251 LCAVEDYLQAEVQ
+251 LCNVISPMHIPLISPIDWAFLIGSNVVLAVCAFTRMRLCR
-264 VGVVTHHLLDIIHIV
+264 L
-279 AIFAKDSLIDTELNH
+279 
-294 RTVALLDIALPS
+294 
-306 IRELQSLSKA
+306 
-316 YGMGLT
+316 
-322 IAHRARSKLARKHIY
+322 
-337 GLHTHTIQTYGLFEG
+337 EG
-352 FAIVL
+352 FVL
-357 TTRIHLT
+357 LLCYAAYLT
-364 YGCRQRLQGD
+364 
-374 ASAIIADSHHIIF
+374 
-387 NRDFNPITRTH
+387 
-398 NKLIN
+398 
-403 RVIDGLLDKHIYS
+403 LLF
-416 IVGLRAIT
+416 V
-424 QLSDIHT
+424 
-431 WSQTQMFARREGFD
+431 

>member
-1 MNIVLLLVGTALVLW
+1 MLMNIVLLLVGTALVLW

-28 ARRWNVSELVI
+28 ARRWNVSELMI

-50 PELIVSLFSSIRGSG
+50 PELIVSLLSSIRGSG

-79 TLVIIGASATA
+79 TLVIIGASAMA

-97 ITLYRDISLSFGV
+97 VTLYRDVSLSFGV

-123 TRVEGVLLLGVFAI
+123 SRVEGVLLLGIFAI

-251 LCAVEDYLQAEVQ
+251 LCNVISPMHIPLISTTDWAFLIGSNVVLAVCAFTRMRLCRLEGLVLLLCYAAYL
-264 VGVVTHHLLDIIHIV
+264 TLLFSV
-279 AIFAKDSLIDTELNH
+279 
-294 RTVALLDIALPS
+294 
-306 IRELQSLSKA
+306 
-316 YGMGLT
+316 
-322 IAHRARSKLARKHIY
+322 
-337 GLHTHTIQTYGLFEG
+337 
-352 FAIVL
+352 
-357 TTRIHLT
+357 
-364 YGCRQRLQGD
+364 
-374 ASAIIADSHHIIF
+374 
-387 NRDFNPITRTH
+387 
-398 NKLIN
+398 
-403 RVIDGLLDKHIYS
+403 
-416 IVGLRAIT
+416 
-424 QLSDIHT
+424 
-431 WSQTQMFARREGFD
+431 

>member
-1 MNIVLLLVGTALVLW
+1 MLMNIVLLLVGTALVLW

-28 ARRWNVSELVI
+28 ARRWNVSELMI

-50 PELIVSLFSSIRGSG
+50 PELIVSLLSSIRGSG

-79 TLVIIGASATA
+79 TLVIIGASAMA

-97 ITLYRDISLSFGV
+97 VTLYRDVSLSFGV

-123 TRVEGVLLLGVFAI
+123 SRIEGVLLLGVFAI

-163 EPVWKLLLFL
+163 EPVWKLLLLL

-239 GSNIFNITLVLG
+239 GSNIFNITMVLG
-251 LCAVEDYLQAEVQ
+251 LCNVISPMHIPLISTTDWAFLIGSNVVLAVCAFTRMRLCRLEGLVLLLCYAAYL
-264 VGVVTHHLLDIIHIV
+264 TLLFSV
-279 AIFAKDSLIDTELNH
+279 
-294 RTVALLDIALPS
+294 
-306 IRELQSLSKA
+306 
-316 YGMGLT
+316 
-322 IAHRARSKLARKHIY
+322 
-337 GLHTHTIQTYGLFEG
+337 
-352 FAIVL
+352 
-357 TTRIHLT
+357 
-364 YGCRQRLQGD
+364 
-374 ASAIIADSHHIIF
+374 
-387 NRDFNPITRTH
+387 
-398 NKLIN
+398 
-403 RVIDGLLDKHIYS
+403 
-416 IVGLRAIT
+416 
-424 QLSDIHT
+424 
-431 WSQTQMFARREGFD
+431 

>member
-1 MNIVLLLVGTALVLW
+1 MLMNIVLLLVGTALVLW

-28 ARRWNVSELVI
+28 ARRWNVSELMI

-50 PELIVSLFSSIRGSG
+50 PELIVSLLSSIRGSG

-79 TLVIIGASATA
+79 TLVIIGASAMA

-97 ITLYRDISLSFGV
+97 VTLYRDVSLSFGV

-123 TRVEGVLLLGVFAI
+123 SRVEGVLLLGIFAI

-156 PEQPKDI
+156 SEQPKDI
-163 EPVWKLLLFL
+163 EPVWKLLLLL

-251 LCAVEDYLQAEVQ
+251 LCNIISPMHIPLISTTDWAFLIGSNVVLAVCAFTRMRLCR
-264 VGVVTHHLLDIIHIV
+264 I
-279 AIFAKDSLIDTELNH
+279 
-294 RTVALLDIALPS
+294 
-306 IRELQSLSKA
+306 
-316 YGMGLT
+316 
-322 IAHRARSKLARKHIY
+322 
-337 GLHTHTIQTYGLFEG
+337 EG
-352 FAIVL
+352 FVL
-357 TTRIHLT
+357 LLCYAAYLT
-364 YGCRQRLQGD
+364 
-374 ASAIIADSHHIIF
+374 
-387 NRDFNPITRTH
+387 
-398 NKLIN
+398 
-403 RVIDGLLDKHIYS
+403 LLFS
-416 IVGLRAIT
+416 V
-424 QLSDIHT
+424 
-431 WSQTQMFARREGFD
+431 

>member
-1 MNIVLLLVGTALVLW
+1 MLMNIVLLLVGTALVLW

-28 ARRWNVSELVI
+28 ARRWNVSELMI

-79 TLVIIGASATA
+79 TLVIIGASAMA
-90 MKIAVSR
+90 MKIAVTR
-97 ITLYRDISLSFGV
+97 VTLYRDITLSFGV
-110 AVVLFLMGRDGEL
+110 AIVLFLMGRDGEL
-123 TRVEGVLLLGVFAI
+123 SRVEGVLLLGVFAI

-163 EPVWKLLLFL
+163 EPVWKLLLLL
-173 VIGVASLVGGGQLLV
+173 VIGVASLVGGVQLLV

-196 SWGVSESVI
+196 SCGVSESVI

-251 LCAVEDYLQAEVQ
+251 LCNVISPMHIPLISTTDWAFLIGSNVVLAVCAFTRMRLCR
-264 VGVVTHHLLDIIHIV
+264 L
-279 AIFAKDSLIDTELNH
+279 
-294 RTVALLDIALPS
+294 
-306 IRELQSLSKA
+306 
-316 YGMGLT
+316 
-322 IAHRARSKLARKHIY
+322 
-337 GLHTHTIQTYGLFEG
+337 EG
-352 FAIVL
+352 FVL
-357 TTRIHLT
+357 LLCYAAYLT
-364 YGCRQRLQGD
+364 
-374 ASAIIADSHHIIF
+374 
-387 NRDFNPITRTH
+387 
-398 NKLIN
+398 
-403 RVIDGLLDKHIYS
+403 LLFS
-416 IVGLRAIT
+416 V
-424 QLSDIHT
+424 
-431 WSQTQMFARREGFD
+431 